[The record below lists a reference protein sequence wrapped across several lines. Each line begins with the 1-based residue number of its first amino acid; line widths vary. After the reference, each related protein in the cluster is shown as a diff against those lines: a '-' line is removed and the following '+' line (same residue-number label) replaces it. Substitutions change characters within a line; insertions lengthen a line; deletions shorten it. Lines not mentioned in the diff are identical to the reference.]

1 MKRSTLLSGIM
12 ALLFLLAM
20 IFDSRTALS
29 GAADGVQLC
38 VTTVIPSLFP
48 FFVISILLTGLLSS
62 CMNGKHTLLLMGF
75 LGGYPVGA
83 QCVAQAFQSGRISRQ
98 EAERKLCFCN
108 NAGPA
113 FLFGIGSSLLPEVWM
128 CWLLWLIH
136 ILSALLV
143 AALTPKSQSSA
154 SATVSPSPVSLTV
167 AMQRAVRS
175 MGLICG
181 WIILFRTVIAFC
193 RRWFLWLLPGNCQ
206 LLVMGLLEMT
216 NGCCTLN
223 EIASVGLRLELL
235 GLFLGFGGLCVLLQT
250 KSVLAGSGLSGCHYF
265 PGKVA
270 QAAFSFFLCVPAQLL
285 LPAQMRY
292 YPWAGFLLL
301 AVAVCIGYG
310 IYWAK
315 IKNRSSIPVGLGV

>member
-1 MKRSTLLSGIM
+1 MKRSSVLSGIM

-38 VTTVIPSLFP
+38 VATVIPSLFP
-48 FFVISILLTGLLSS
+48 FFVVSILLTGLLSS
-62 CMNGKHTLLLMGF
+62 CTKGKHTLLLVGF

-83 QCVAQAFQSGRISRQ
+83 QCVAQAYQSGRISRQ
-98 EAERKLCFCN
+98 EAERMLCFCN

-143 AALTPKSQSSA
+143 AALTPKSQFSA
-154 SATVSPSPVSLTV
+154 SPTLFPSPVSLTA

-175 MGLICG
+175 MGLVCG
-181 WIILFRTVIAFC
+181 WIILFRTVIGFC
-193 RRWFLWLLPGNCQ
+193 QRWFLWLLPSNCQ

-216 NGCCTLN
+216 NGCCVLT
-223 EIASVGLRLELL
+223 EIASVGLRFELF

-250 KSVLAGSGLSGCHYF
+250 KSVLSGSRLNGCHYF

-270 QAAFSFFLCVPAQLL
+270 QAAFSFLLCVVAQLL

-292 YPWAGFLLL
+292 YPWAGFSLL
-301 AVAVCIGYG
+301 AVTACMGYG

-315 IKNRSSIPVGLGV
+315 IKNHSSIPAEFGV